1 MKKRL
6 AVFAVLLAVAWI
18 ASAEPD
24 LEYGYDGFVIYYS
37 GTCGSGKS
45 YHGHYELDCSGHPHY
60 QGTRSGQW
68 RLIAED
74 NCDYPYDETNVYQVC
89 TNGSNCTDANGTW
102 VEITQAQFDANYC
115 P

>member
-1 MKKRL
+1 MRKRL

-45 YHGHYELDCSGHPHY
+45 YHGHYELDCDGHPHY

-74 NCDYPYDETNVYQVC
+74 NCNYPFDSTEVYEVC
-89 TNGSNCTDANGTW
+89 TSGSDCTDAGTW
-102 VEITQAQFDANYC
+102 VEITEAQFEANYC